1 MDTIIFGLILASA
14 LVIIFSRKRW
24 LVVTSWAIA
33 FVATGLLFAH
43 HVTSTLD
50 LSF

>member
-1 MDTIIFGLILASA
+1 MDTLLFGALLAAA
-14 LVIIFSRKRW
+14 LLTVFARKRW
-24 LVVTSWAIA
+24 IAATAFAVCFVAIA
-33 FVATGLLFAH
+33 LLFAH